1 MQLSIYS
8 EIPANRV
15 PAGYGHQLLEV
26 WHKLKCKSF
35 YILFQ
40 KIFVKKQN
48 KTEQTQKEKKNP
60 HTNNMNKILKTTW
73 LQYPVIQFTK
83 KQDITYEGKH

>member
-15 PAGYGHQLLEV
+15 PAGYGRQLLEV

-40 KIFVKKQN
+40 KKFVKKQN
-48 KTEQTQKEKKNP
+48 KTEQTQKEKKI
-60 HTNNMNKILKTTW
+60 HTQAIWTKFWKPPGYSILLFS
-73 LQYPVIQFTK
+73 LQK
-83 KQDITYEGKH
+83 NQDITYEGKH